1 MFNFVVFHPLNVLCF
16 GPSSSALLACVTFII
31 AQRGIVRLPIRE
43 RYLSARA
50 FTYYNV
56 WGARFTSYNFGAHRQ
71 EDNNIVVY
79 LFTRQDTIYR
89 GISDTRHHQKLMHTI
104 NISNWQSFLLN
115 CWAIRGIGTARDY
128 IVKDQRR
135 LR

>member
-1 MFNFVVFHPLNVLCF
+1 MFLCF
-16 GPSSSALLACVTFII
+16 GPSSSAVVVAALSACVTFII

-56 WGARFTSYNFGAHRQ
+56 WGAKFTSYNFRAHQQ

-79 LFTRQDTIYR
+79 LCTKHD
-89 GISDTRHHQKLMHTI
+89 
-104 NISNWQSFLLN
+104 NI
-115 CWAIRGIGTARDY
+115 
-128 IVKDQRR
+128 
-135 LR
+135 